1 MIPYHQRAKY
11 LISQFQEIH
20 IGHIRRSENDKADAL
35 ANLAASLTLPEQR
48 DVQITVGE
56 RRLLSPALERI
67 EEENDVNAINVFEV
81 KEEQDWQQPII
92 NYIQHGRLP
101 SDSRQRVDIRRRA
114 LRFAYLN
121 DTFYRRS
128 FDGILLRCDSAS
140 LAISEPNI
148 EEEEAK
154 VPTASSQS
162 KTMSCRKTAKH
173 KTRLKSNGV
182 VSH

>member
-67 EEENDVNAINVFEV
+67 EEANDVNAINVFEV

-101 SDSRQRVDIRRRA
+101 SDSR
-114 LRFAYLN
+114 
-121 DTFYRRS
+121 
-128 FDGILLRCDSAS
+128 
-140 LAISEPNI
+140 
-148 EEEEAK
+148 
-154 VPTASSQS
+154 
-162 KTMSCRKTAKH
+162 
-173 KTRLKSNGV
+173 
-182 VSH
+182 